1 MSSFTLF
8 AGTDGCT
15 TMTLGIVELFKL
27 TFALDLVTVPFNS
40 AGLAVQSVVGG
51 HTPIAFLAL
60 PPVASNIKSGN
71 LRALAV
77 LAKKRSV
84 VIPDVPTME
93 ESGILNQ
100 ESDALTG
107 VVVPAGT
114 PRGIIDLLNRCGK
127 LSSSGTYCCARRKVS
142 IARHLSVCR
151 IRKTAR
157 ADSLRD

>member
-1 MSSFTLF
+1 
-8 AGTDGCT
+8 
-15 TMTLGIVELFKL
+15 
-27 TFALDLVTVPFNS
+27 FNG

-77 LAKKRSV
+77 LAKKRSG

-107 VVVPAGT
+107 VVVPVGS
-114 PRGIIDLLNRCGK
+114 PRGTIDLLTREIAKAFSQTEVRKRFAELGFEPVANTPDEYAAYIGAEIPRWGK
-127 LSSSGTYCCARRKVS
+127 VVS
-142 IARHLSVCR
+142 AAHIH
-151 IRKTAR
+151 I
-157 ADSLRD
+157 D